1 MKTEP
6 ARIFALLALALGT
19 AHAQEKTA
27 GIATYA
33 SAPPAPGLS
42 AGLLNDWLRQQSSMF
57 DHWDLGA
64 QLRARY
70 EFKENGGSFPP
81 QFDFRR
87 RGVETD
93 NAYLFLREKAHLGS
107 SPCASFAIYPRGRHS

>member
-1 MKTEP
+1 MKSKP
-6 ARIFALLALALGT
+6 ARIFAMLALAFGAAQAEEKPVATGT
-19 AHAQEKTA
+19 A
-27 GIATYA
+27 IYA
-33 SAPPAPGLS
+33 SAPPASSLS

-57 DHWDLGA
+57 DNWDLGA

-87 RGVETD
+87 RGVE
-93 NAYLFLREKAHLGS
+93 LQR
-107 SPCASFAIYPRGRHS
+107 SPGRDGPVRG